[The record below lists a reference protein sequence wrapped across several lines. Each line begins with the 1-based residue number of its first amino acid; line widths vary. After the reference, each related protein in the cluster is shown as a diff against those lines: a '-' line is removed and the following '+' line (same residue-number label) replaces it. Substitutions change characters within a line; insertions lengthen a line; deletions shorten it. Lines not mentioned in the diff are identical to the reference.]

1 MPIYE
6 YQCQACEH
14 SFETIQRMNE
24 PLLTEC
30 PDCGKDQLRKLVS
43 AAAFRLKGAGWYETD
58 FKSGNKKNVSKSDDH
73 GGSGTGESTKS
84 DTKSDASNTAK
95 TAKSDN
101 GDAKP
106 KTDAKSASG

>member
-14 SFETIQRMNE
+14 SFENIQRMNE
-24 PLLTEC
+24 PVLTEC

-43 AAAFRLKGAGWYETD
+43 AAAFRLKGGGWYETD
-58 FKSGNKKNVSKSDDH
+58 FKSGNQKNVSKSDDH

-84 DTKSDASNTAK
+84 DTKSDASKTAK
-95 TAKSDN
+95 TAKSDS

>member
-6 YQCQACEH
+6 YQCEACEH

-24 PLLTEC
+24 PVLTDC

-43 AAAFRLKGAGWYETD
+43 AAAFRLKGGGWYETD

-84 DTKSDASNTAK
+84 DTKTDAKETTK
-95 TAKSDN
+95 TAKSS
-101 GDAKP
+101 GADAKP
-106 KTDAKSASG
+106 KSDSKSANG